1 MDYRLYGLL
10 IKSNIDFPQ
19 LIPAKEGDGASFD
32 VEIVVDDTEELSKTV
47 DELKAEGN
55 NFGKNQD
62 GIWFRNQAG
71 YFTVEHRDG
80 ISYML
85 CKKYKDV
92 HISIV
97 RSFLLGNALAIM
109 LTQRNK
115 TVLHGSTLVLEDKT
129 IMVCGDSGAG
139 KSTLSMAL
147 QDKGAKLM
155 ADDISVIDTDETDG
169 FCYAYSGFPE
179 QKLCRDAAIRQG
191 YDLNTLT
198 YVNEDRDKFSIDSN
212 SIFVE
217 GRRKPDVLFMLHKGF
232 LEDMGMGVI
241 VREVTGADKVNAITD
256 RFFLNEL
263 YYGFLT
269 LSPSNM
275 MKCVKLAGQIK
286 IIDIKRACETNTI
299 DELIQVVFENTV
311 GGMK

>member
-1 MDYRLYGLL
+1 MNYELYDLNV
-10 IKSNIDFPQ
+10 KSNIEFPQ
-19 LIPAKEGDGASFD
+19 LIKLKD
-32 VEIVVDDTEELSKTV
+32 VSISKADVKIIVEDSNELSKTPN
-47 DELKAEGN
+47 ELKNVGK
-55 NFGKNQD
+55 NFGKTEY
-62 GIWFRNQAG
+62 GIWFKNQAG
-71 YFTVEHRDG
+71 YFAVEFRDG
-80 ISYML
+80 ISYMT
-85 CKKYKDV
+85 CQKYKDV

-115 TVLHGSTLVLEDKT
+115 IVLHGSTLVLGDKT

-155 ADDISVIDTDETDG
+155 ADDISVIDYDETEDC
-169 FCYAYSGFPE
+169 CYAYSGFPE

-191 YDLNTLT
+191 YDLEKLK
-198 YVNEDRDKFSIDSN
+198 YVNEDRDKFSIDSS

-217 GRRKPDVLFMLHKGF
+217 GKKKPDVLFMLRKGRLMEMSDEVVA
-232 LEDMGMGVI
+232 LEV
-241 VREVTGADKVNAITD
+241 EGANKVNAITD

-263 YYGFLT
+263 YHGFLT
-269 LSPSNM
+269 LSPVNM

-286 IIDIKRACETNTI
+286 IINMTRARETNTLEKLVNI
-299 DELIQVVFENTV
+299 VLENTV
-311 GGMK
+311 GGTI